1 LAPRHADR
9 IEVGLHAGQLVT
21 ALLPGEVRIPDA
33 SAGASPEASP
43 EPDTDGAVCRL
54 RLTVPA
60 ALKRTGKEMKFVIE
74 GADENG
80 TPDPSLIRLLVRAH
94 ALSRRLAATPGS
106 TLADVGAQEGMG
118 APYAARLMRLNYLAP
133 DIVVT
138 ILNGRQPVGLT
149 ASQLISDTRL
159 PLEWSA
165 QRAAL
170 GFG

>member
-1 LAPRHADR
+1 MHLVKYRSHTPDLNPRR
-9 IEVGLHAGQLVT
+9 TKLEVPGWGGQREPRKNG
-21 ALLPGEVRIPDA
+21 PGDVRIPDA

-80 TPDPSLIRLLVRAH
+80 TPDPSL
-94 ALSRRLAATPGS
+94 GS

-133 DIVVT
+133 T
-138 ILNGRQPVGLT
+138 SSSQSST
-149 ASQLISDTRL
+149 AASR
-159 PLEWSA
+159 SA
-165 QRAAL
+165 SRRAS
-170 GFG
+170 